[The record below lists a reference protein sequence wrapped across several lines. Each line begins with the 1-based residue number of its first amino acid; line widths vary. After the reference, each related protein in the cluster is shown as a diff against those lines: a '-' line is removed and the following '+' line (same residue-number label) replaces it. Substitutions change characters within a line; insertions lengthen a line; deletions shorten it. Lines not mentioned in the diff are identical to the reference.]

1 MKLLLFLSLLVV
13 GLLSSSSHATTT
25 TLRRRSSSSRRGDG
39 KKFGPKSFVVS
50 TNYGEEAPSSQEEG
64 ANAHVVSSN
73 YKTPGDGGKSGFV
86 VVSRTEESKHT
97 HRIDGPTEDDFS
109 SSGADDVRSFVFFSL
124 SLSLPLGLILEGCYS
139 VCVCVYQSNTT
150 YG

>member
-13 GLLSSSSHATTT
+13 GLLSSSSHATT

-109 SSGADDVRSFVFFSL
+109 SSGADDVRCFFFSL
-124 SLSLPLGLILEGCYS
+124 SLFL
-139 VCVCVYQSNTT
+139 
-150 YG
+150 